1 MQKIFFLSTGM
12 YREREFKKKSP
23 YCDLQKELSPRRDS
37 NPRPQAY
44 EACAITTML
53 HGRPSR
59 WRDSNSR
66 PSAYKADAITTMLH
80 RRWLIVI
87 WVICIEYSLRWTQ
100 YQFLKIVQV
109 EWVEISSKKKS
120 SPTGSWTRVSRVKAE
135 YPDHLD
141 YRGVHMLSTGIEPAT
156 LGLWDPRA
164 ANCATKAVVVV
175 VVWFHNSTLSF
186 WYQFKKFLA
195 VWREEKKSTLG
206 GARTHDHK
214 IKSLALYHLS
224 YEGHLW
230 WREFSVLIVSKTMLF
245 HLEWTEFFYS
255 CCYVPRWPSGLRR
268 ST

>member
-87 WVICIEYSLRWTQ
+87 WVVCIEYSLRWTQ

-141 YRGVHMLSTGIEPAT
+141 YRGGFTAFDRDRTGD
-156 LGLWDPRA
+156 LGIMRPTRCQLR
-164 ANCATKAVVVV
+164 
-175 VVWFHNSTLSF
+175 H
-186 WYQFKKFLA
+186 
-195 VWREEKKSTLG
+195 E
-206 GARTHDHK
+206 
-214 IKSLALYHLS
+214 
-224 YEGHLW
+224 
-230 WREFSVLIVSKTMLF
+230 
-245 HLEWTEFFYS
+245 S
-255 CCYVPRWPSGLRR
+255 CCGSGSLV
-268 ST
+268 S